1 VTTPD
6 ETNKAW
12 ICEQVEN
19 NLGLV
24 HLLANRHA
32 TSRTPFDDLFQ
43 EGIFGLWRAIEKF
56 DPQRNIKFSSYA
68 APWIRTYMRRYVNR
82 VIAPGVNEQPLQ
94 QWRRE
99 GGVDLHASQIE
110 NWTHKHSDITLID
123 VVEPDT
129 ATAQRTPSTGTTRPI
144 RPRRSRTSVARNG
157 RQTPRRIARTGPPNR
172 TASTRKATQSQR
184 RLTTTLDRVP
194 TQRSLFGEPDAA
206 SVPATATLLSEPDQ
220 SSPTPRHLQ
229 EAFQV
234 RRDEQQ

>member
-1 VTTPD
+1 MTTPD

-129 ATAQRTPSTGTTRPI
+129 ATASEHTELHAAVKQQFEQLSERHQQVLRDRFGLDGHAPVS
-144 RPRRSRTSVARNG
+144 
-157 RQTPRRIARTGPPNR
+157 
-172 TASTRKATQSQR
+172 
-184 RLTTTLDRVP
+184 LTTVGKHLGVSRERVR
-194 TQRSLFGEPDAA
+194 QIELQALEKLRSHNAA
-206 SVPATATLLSEPDQ
+206 
-220 SSPTPRHLQ
+220 
-229 EAFQV
+229 
-234 RRDEQQ
+234 